1 MKIAQNQQQCNPEQ
15 ISSQLDGLLE
25 KLKTDVQS
33 AATQGD
39 SFDTVERI
47 VLSTVLQLG
56 HQALELL
63 VAMQGDGDLG
73 PQIETDKGKTIRRS
87 QTKASTQLRSIFGN
101 HAFEQF
107 TYASGKN
114 KAIQLKPISARLSLP
129 ANRWS
134 FLLQEFSQMLGADQ
148 AYDQAM
154 KNLGKILDSNF
165 SVDTAERINAS
176 MGKSAGEFLHDQP
189 TQNQTV
195 KASSWLPPQIAKE
208 CRLSNKTVPKSLRLK
223 RPRKT
228 LETGVWQR

>member
-129 ANRWS
+129 ANR
-134 FLLQEFSQMLGADQ
+134 
-148 AYDQAM
+148 
-154 KNLGKILDSNF
+154 
-165 SVDTAERINAS
+165 
-176 MGKSAGEFLHDQP
+176 
-189 TQNQTV
+189 
-195 KASSWLPPQIAKE
+195 
-208 CRLSNKTVPKSLRLK
+208 CRRTIK
-223 RPRKT
+223 
-228 LETGVWQR
+228 Q